1 MMTILTRGWNVMRVI
16 RLVLG
21 LIILVQGIM
30 ARDAMYGFFGVFLTF
45 LALVNVGCCGVGGC
59 SVPSVS
65 SRQNKNKEIDYEEV
79 GTK

>member
-1 MMTILTRGWNVMRVI
+1 MLTVLTRGWNIMRVI

-30 ARDAMYGFFGVFLTF
+30 ARDVMYGFFGVFLSF

-65 SRQNKNKEIDYEEV
+65 SKGSKTKEIEYEEV